1 MPNVIHLTALA
12 LARAMLAG
20 PATTPGLIARMAAC
34 LGGPAAWLAPLAQ
47 RCCKLSPS
55 TWQRLNRRSLA
66 QLIEHDPGFRQAWLA
81 QPKPAVR
88 RQILRV
94 DSHLQALPLG
104 LHECRLPH
112 WPNSAALAQGLAI
125 PLAGLWRLSRPSAWQ
140 RRAHLG
146 EQHYHC
152 QLLQGSL
159 SWLQRQR
166 LRDPHLPQGAP
177 TSPALANLCAFKLDL
192 RLEGLAHALGA
203 RYTRYADDLV
213 LSGPAHLRRALPRLG
228 TWVAMMAADEGF
240 TLNLRKTRCQGAAQR
255 QTVCNMVVNQRLN
268 VPRREFDRLKA
279 RLHQCVLHGPHLQ
292 NRAGHADWQ
301 AHLRGRVNWV
311 AQLNPSKALRLQR
324 LFEQIDWRPR

>member
-1 MPNVIHLTALA
+1 MGGAPHLLLMPNVIHLTALA

-66 QLIEHDPGFRQAWLA
+66 QLIEHDTGFRQAWLA
-81 QPKPAVR
+81 QPKPGVR

-112 WPNSAALAQGLAI
+112 WPRSAALAQGLAI

-152 QLLQGSL
+152 QLLPKRSGGWRLLEVSAPYL
-159 SWLQRQR
+159 MALQRR
-166 LRDPHLPQGAP
+166 L
-177 TSPALANLCAFKLDL
+177 LATLLNQ
-192 RLEGLAHALGA
+192 
-203 RYTRYADDLV
+203 V
-213 LSGPAHLRRALPRLG
+213 PAHE
-228 TWVAMMAADEGF
+228 AAHGF
-240 TLNLRKTRCQGAAQR
+240 MPGSSVIR
-255 QTVCNMVVNQRLN
+255 
-268 VPRREFDRLKA
+268 
-279 RLHQCVLHGPHLQ
+279 
-292 NRAGHADWQ
+292 HAQ
-301 AHLRGRVNWV
+301 AHLGQAVVLKFDLQDFFTTVRAARVHALFNTLGYPTVWRATSRPC
-311 AQLNPSKALRLQR
+311 AQRPRQNRCCSVGMSKAA
-324 LFEQIDWRPR
+324 